1 MVPWVLARA
10 KVATAIGV
18 IALAAVIAA
27 LATYQTVA
35 TAKPERALPPPPL
48 TVTAEEQDGYVAL
61 RLTNVGTKEIAGYAI
76 VLKLREATRPRGL
89 KAVHTML
96 VGHAAD
102 KTSPGRQ
109 AGESWIDQTATFKRR
124 GSDRSKQLRIES
136 SVDYVLYS
144 DGRGWGVDAERRSL
158 FLAGM
163 RSGAAWPIACCPISS
178 KILPSAP
185 FVAGSRTTIKRHGC
199 TFRALGAREAIRS
212 SRSISASSTG
222 WSVKCRIAR

>member
-48 TVTAEEQDGYVAL
+48 TVIAEEQDGYVAL

-163 RSGAAWPIACCPISS
+163 RSGAASGVQHLVS
-178 KILPSAP
+178 VLRDS
-185 FVAGSRTTIKRHGC
+185 GSE
-199 TFRALGAREAIRS
+199 ALGKEVERLAQTSRNPVLPVKSTAPAPAS
-212 SRSISASSTG
+212 SR
-222 WSVKCRIAR
+222 